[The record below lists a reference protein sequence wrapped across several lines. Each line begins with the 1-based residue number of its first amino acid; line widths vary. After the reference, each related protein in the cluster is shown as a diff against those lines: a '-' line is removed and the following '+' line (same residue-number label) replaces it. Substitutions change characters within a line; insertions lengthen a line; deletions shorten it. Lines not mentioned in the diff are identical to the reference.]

1 MCGCALRVFV
11 IPASFFEL
19 LLCWSIFCFLRIC
32 FLTLK
37 KVKNIMKSLPPR
49 YIILS
54 TSRATTTT
62 RATTTC
68 NYNRSTTATATIK
81 SQSIPT
87 VPIHSPPDPPPPP
100 SSQPSRAF
108 VILSVPAV
116 GNLSENLCQ
125 GVGHS
130 LNLLETIKVVPFS
143 IFHLKIYLFR

>member
-87 VPIHSPPDPPPPP
+87 VPIHSPAPPPPP
-100 SSQPSRAF
+100 FLATLSGICNLVGPGCREFVRKPLPGGGSFVKSSR
-108 VILSVPAV
+108 
-116 GNLSENLCQ
+116 ND
-125 GVGHS
+125 
-130 LNLLETIKVVPFS
+130 
-143 IFHLKIYLFR
+143 

>member
-68 NYNRSTTATATIK
+68 SYNRSTTATATIK

-87 VPIHSPPDPPPPP
+87 VPIHSPPAPPPP